1 MVESVAN
8 YAQIRPTDGKRMRTR
23 ERSAHGNTETWAP
36 IRWYM
41 LRSGDRGIPLKSVS
55 FLHRGAVV
63 FQRSILRKSR
73 KPTPNR
79 ALLEICRRELSE
91 NVCMLNVWHPLRC
104 RENERRETIA
114 PLCGNQASCAASKSG
129 PTLISSDLSRKTS
142 MPSSRGYT
150 HL

>member
-1 MVESVAN
+1 MNKAKGELVLVESVAN

-41 LRSGDRGIPLKSVS
+41 TIGRSGDTVKKRFVFAQGC
-55 FLHRGAVV
+55 GV

-114 PLCGNQASCAASKSG
+114 PLCGHQASCAVSKSG
-129 PTLISSDLSRKTS
+129 PTLISSDLSR
-142 MPSSRGYT
+142 
-150 HL
+150 